1 MFLSVIMVNAT
12 AACFYHVPELESK
25 YVIVM
30 FSVTSDLHYQNTCI
44 LYYYMDSIEMYMI
57 KIMLIF
63 DLVIDLSGV
72 CLSMSRVFNHYHP

>member
-1 MFLSVIMVNAT
+1 
-12 AACFYHVPELESK
+12 
-25 YVIVM
+25 M

-72 CLSMSRVFNHYHP
+72 CLSMSRVFNHLIDDPTIAMHLILLI